1 MRTCDVCNV
10 EFEPSTTRQKYCSHS
25 CRSRLHNAKPAAKAR
40 RARAMRE
47 SYAARSAV
55 AFIVCRFCNQ
65 LSTVRSSRAT
75 VCLRKE
81 CRRAQNAER
90 MRGYSRRGKAET
102 GEWPARKYEKRA
114 QFVCAGGCGA
124 AVRRSPK
131 GGASTCQDCRNKSG
145 QTAQQYRVKVQLE
158 KAARGTSSEWVWCQG
173 VCAECGETFV
183 RHREPSPF
191 CSSS

>member
-65 LSTVRSSRAT
+65 LSTVGCSRAT
-75 VCLRKE
+75 VCLRGE
-81 CRRAQNAER
+81 CRRAQDAER
-90 MRGYSRRGKAET
+90 MRGYSRRVTAAT
-102 GEWPARKYEKRA
+102 GGRPARQYGKRA
-114 QFVCAGGCGA
+114 QFACAGGGGGGGRSGP
-124 AVRRSPK
+124 RR
-131 GGASTCQDCRNKSG
+131 GGG
-145 QTAQQYRVKVQLE
+145 
-158 KAARGTSSEWVWCQG
+158 
-173 VCAECGETFV
+173 
-183 RHREPSPF
+183 
-191 CSSS
+191 